1 MVSIASCVAESD
13 ASIAISITRIKFCV
27 NRTRFFDG
35 KDFTTTVSFDKHLEI
50 LSVIYI
56 KQFNTKSLI
65 IPYFLFTKIKF
76 NSIKV
81 KYQIK

>member
-65 IPYFLFTKIKF
+65 IPNQITSPIKTKDLRI
-76 NSIKV
+76 
-81 KYQIK
+81 